1 MEDMSVYDPVMLAYG
16 KKVYS
21 YRYIEKLR
29 KMNLDLSGDRRIR
42 NICPQAGFQEKVCL
56 NDADILII
64 GGRRGG
70 GKMNPIDTKIVTP
83 FGLRRL
89 GDLKVGSVISN
100 PRTGG
105 MEKVVQ
111 IFEHKNKDVYEVQF
125 ADGATCECGLEHL
138 WQIKL
143 TNHQHKTRK
152 INGYGQEADWR
163 VVPFSFIKEHLDKNK
178 DNKSPYKRNVLIP
191 VTQPVKFTKSGLS
204 MWSPNYDP
212 YIIGALVGDG
222 CLRQGAVKL
231 TSADEEIVA
240 QFKQFQMSISQKE
253 GANCKE
259 YSIRDAELKDAL
271 IKLKLYGL
279 KSEEKFIPTCY
290 KMGTI
295 ETRLAFMQGLMDT
308 DGYVGASGKIYY
320 STVSPRLA
328 EDVKFVIE
336 SLGGTATICKK
347 KAGYKK
353 DGIYIKCQDAYEL
366 YIRIDNK
373 SQLFRLKRKIEKV
386 KPYNGGVSQVHRRI
400 TGYRYIGKK
409 DCRCITV
416 DDIGSLY
423 MTEGCVVTHNTFAIE
438 LAPLR
443 YIDNPLFSIHGFR
456 KEENDIER
464 GLWKTSKKLY
474 MDVATP
480 KESDYSWVFPSG
492 ATSKYEHLH
501 DENKIDQRFRGTEMP
516 FVMVDEV
523 PQITKETFFTLLAS
537 NRNTIGVD
545 NQFMGTCNPVGEKH
559 WLHQFLWYYIDPDTK
574 TIIPERDGKT
584 IYFFK
589 YGKEISE
596 IVWGMTKK
604 EVYEK
609 AKDYIDSIFDKRL
622 EALGQSPLTLINS
635 LCFIEGQYAENAIL
649 MKNDPNYLGN
659 LAQQGGESSYKDICG
674 RWVDLDDNDEEL
686 IPASDWEACYGRPG
700 CDEGEVTGVAD
711 VALSRDGLVLGAFR
725 GNRLFAIESYR
736 KVGSETAKGIVLN
749 FMEKHGIPLRNFA
762 FDSDGIGNYLK
773 EPLKWGKGGAYAFNN
788 NSASTDSRIWYNQKA
803 ECTEKFAQR
812 VREGGFAIEPE
823 LRDKIIDGK
832 PLWESLAEQRRVIR
846 RKQSNQSKFQVLP
859 KNEMK
864 MILGGKRSPDIMEM
878 IIMHEHFNIIAKQ
891 RKKVSVKGLGWLQ

>member
-1 MEDMSVYDPVMLAYG
+1 MEDMSIYDPVMLAYG

-29 KMNLDLSGDRRIR
+29 KMNLDLSGDKRIR
-42 NICPQAGFQEKVCL
+42 NICPQAGFQEKICL
-56 NDADILII
+56 NDADVLIV
-64 GGRRGG
+64 GGRRGA
-70 GKMNPIDTKIVTP
+70 GK
-83 FGLRRL
+83 
-89 GDLKVGSVISN
+89 
-100 PRTGG
+100 
-105 MEKVVQ
+105 
-111 IFEHKNKDVYEVQF
+111 
-125 ADGATCECGLEHL
+125 
-138 WQIKL
+138 
-143 TNHQHKTRK
+143 
-152 INGYGQEADWR
+152 
-163 VVPFSFIKEHLDKNK
+163 
-178 DNKSPYKRNVLIP
+178 
-191 VTQPVKFTKSGLS
+191 
-204 MWSPNYDP
+204 
-212 YIIGALVGDG
+212 
-222 CLRQGAVKL
+222 
-231 TSADEEIVA
+231 
-240 QFKQFQMSISQKE
+240 
-253 GANCKE
+253 
-259 YSIRDAELKDAL
+259 
-271 IKLKLYGL
+271 
-279 KSEEKFIPTCY
+279 
-290 KMGTI
+290 
-295 ETRLAFMQGLMDT
+295 
-308 DGYVGASGKIYY
+308 
-320 STVSPRLA
+320 
-328 EDVKFVIE
+328 
-336 SLGGTATICKK
+336 
-347 KAGYKK
+347 
-353 DGIYIKCQDAYEL
+353 
-366 YIRIDNK
+366 
-373 SQLFRLKRKIEKV
+373 
-386 KPYNGGVSQVHRRI
+386 
-400 TGYRYIGKK
+400 
-409 DCRCITV
+409 
-416 DDIGSLY
+416 
-423 MTEGCVVTHNTFAIE
+423 TFAIE
-438 LAPLR
+438 LAPIR
-443 YIDNPLFSIHGFR
+443 HIGNPLFSIHGFR
-456 KEENDIER
+456 KEEGDIER

-474 MDVATP
+474 MDVAIP
-480 KESDYSWVFPSG
+480 KESDFSWVFPSG

-516 FVMVDEV
+516 FIMVDEV
-523 PQITKETFFTLLAS
+523 TQITKETFFTLLAS
-537 NRNTIGVD
+537 NRNTIGVR
-545 NQFMGTCNPVGEKH
+545 NQFIGTCNPVGEKH
-559 WLHQFLWYYIDPDTK
+559 WLHQFLWWYIDPDTK

-596 IVWGMTKK
+596 IIWGMTKK

-609 AKDYIDSIFDKRL
+609 AKDYIDRIFDKRL

-659 LAQQGGESSYKDICG
+659 LAQQGGESSYKDISG

-686 IPASDWEACYGRPG
+686 IPARDWEECYGRPG

-736 KVGSETAKGIVLN
+736 KVGSETAKALVLT
-749 FMEKHGIPLRNFA
+749 FLEKHGIPLRNFA

-823 LRDKIIDGK
+823 LRNKIIDGK

-891 RKKVSVKGLGWLQ
+891 RKKVAVKGLGWLQ